1 MRPIAEQNPTGKE
14 PAEKPVCP
22 EKGIQDVAAV
32 VAYICDA
39 GVGKVAIPLVLDA
52 GDLAVL
58 VEDVDLAGDGR
69 LFADALDLVHCRHV
83 QLDGVAGGGDA
94 VVFAL
99 DFGESGL
106 EAVLWEIIS
115 KMFEIP

>member
-14 PAEKPVCP
+14 PAERPVCP
-22 EKGIQDVAAV
+22 EKGIQDVAAI

-39 GVGKVAIPLVLDA
+39 GVGKVAVPLVLDA
-52 GDLAVL
+52 SDLAVL
-58 VEDVDLAGDGR
+58 VEDVDLAGDGG
-69 LFADALDLVHCRHV
+69 LLADALDLVHCGHV

-99 DFGESGL
+99 DFGEGGL
-106 EAVLWEIIS
+106 EAVL
-115 KMFEIP
+115 